1 MRELRTCDFCGTD
14 AVGVFEVLPPELT
27 PADDQRRVVLCEHC
41 EETLSEVI
49 APLLSRLGVDAGVDV
64 PDDARAETGA
74 SAAPERTASGSG
86 GEAASVDVNAVDPA
100 PTPPEPADHDSTDE
114 ADDHGVSGDDADDDG
129 DTETETETE
138 ESDGAARETDE
149 TADEAEATDG
159 EAESDADDET
169 ETSGGS
175 PDRSEEPPKFRKVI
189 RILQNREFPVE
200 RAEVEALA
208 SGAYDLEDDEVADIF
223 DYAVER
229 GLLVDDSGTLRRP

>member
-100 PTPPEPADHDSTDE
+100 PTPPEPANHDSPDE
-114 ADDHGVSGDDADDDG
+114 ADDHEESGDDADDDDG
-129 DTETETETE
+129 EDEAER
-138 ESDGAARETDE
+138 SDGAARAADE
-149 TADEAEATDG
+149 TADEPERLDSD
-159 EAESDADDET
+159 AESDADDET
-169 ETSGGS
+169 ETGGDS
-175 PDRSEEPPKFRKVI
+175 SDPGEEPPKFRKVI

>member
-14 AVGVFEVLPPELT
+14 AVGVFEVLPPALT

-49 APLLSRLGVDAGVDV
+49 APLLSRLGVDADVDV
-64 PDDARAETGA
+64 ADDARAETGA

-86 GEAASVDVNAVDPA
+86 GAAASVDVNAVDPA
-100 PTPPEPADHDSTDE
+100 PTPPEPTDHDSPDE
-114 ADDHGVSGDDADDDG
+114 GDDAGSPGDDANDN
-129 DTETETETE
+129 D
-138 ESDGAARETDE
+138 DVDD
-149 TADEAEATDG
+149 DEAEAKTETEAENEPSASAADEQPRPDG
-159 EAESDADDET
+159 E
-169 ETSGGS
+169 SG
-175 PDRSEEPPKFRKVI
+175 RSEEPPKFRKVI

-208 SGAYDLEDDEVADIF
+208 SGAYDLDDDEVADIF
-223 DYAVER
+223 DYAIER

>member
-49 APLLSRLGVDAGVDV
+49 APLLSRLGVDADVDV

-74 SAAPERTASGSG
+74 SAAPERTTSGSG

-100 PTPPEPADHDSTDE
+100 PTPPEPANHDSPDEADDHEGSGDDAGGDGADETEETDAADWETDE
-114 ADDHGVSGDDADDDG
+114 ADD
-129 DTETETETE
+129 
-138 ESDGAARETDE
+138 
-149 TADEAEATDG
+149 
-159 EAESDADDET
+159 EAESTDESESSDAEDRQT
-169 ETSGGS
+169 GGS

-208 SGAYDLEDDEVADIF
+208 SGAYDLDDDEVADIF